1 MKNVSQAT
9 RGGLALMLAV
19 SGLVACG
26 SKEQPPAAAAP
37 PPEAPVAT
45 APPAASAPAPV
56 ASAEAPPPAPAPPP
70 AQHGHGVAAMFIAE
84 LDGLT
89 LKPDQKTAVDGIE
102 ADLKKADEAQEASR
116 RKLAADTADGIAAG
130 KVDHRKT
137 DADVKALVASVT
149 ATTPTLE
156 DALNRLYKTLDV
168 DQRKK
173 VVEGLRE
180 KGKAMQERLAKVDGE
195 GEKGHDGEHGKA
207 HDGHD
212 GAAHGEGHEHGGMR
226 GGRMMK
232 LVEELGLTPEQ
243 HKKLDPQLRD
253 KMKAQRAAMKTK
265 TEADMKHMMAI
276 GDAFQG
282 DKFDAKKAGVG
293 AQTAEIA
300 KARATNRLAIV
311 ETILAVLTPEQRTK
325 FADQIRARAAEQQAQ
340 ASEDDADDLG
350 FTTAAM

>member
-1 MKNVSQAT
+1 
-9 RGGLALMLAV
+9 
-19 SGLVACG
+19 
-26 SKEQPPAAAAP
+26 
-37 PPEAPVAT
+37 
-45 APPAASAPAPV
+45 
-56 ASAEAPPPAPAPPP
+56 
-70 AQHGHGVAAMFIAE
+70 MFIAE

-89 LKPDQKTAVDGIE
+89 LKPDQKTAVDGIQ

-116 RKLAADTADGIAAG
+116 QKLMADTADGIAAG
-130 KVDHRKT
+130 KVDHKKT
-137 DADVKALVASVT
+137 DADVKALVAAVT
-149 ATTPTLE
+149 ATTPTVQ
-156 DALNRLYKTLDV
+156 DALNRLYKTLDA

-173 VVEGLRE
+173 LVEGLRE
-180 KGKAMQERLAKVDGE
+180 KGKAMQERMAKAAGDGD
-195 GEKGHDGEHGKA
+195 KG

-212 GAAHGEGHEHGGMR
+212 GAAHGEGPEHGGMR

-253 KMKAQRAAMKTK
+253 KMKAQRAAMKTR

-293 AQTAEIA
+293 AQAAEVA

-325 FADQIRARAAEQQAQ
+325 FADQMRARADEQQAP